1 LKTPNLLKR
10 MFASIWL
17 TWLES
22 SNWTNPLVYM
32 GYVLVRPIFSTLIY
46 GYIYLAFALY
56 TDVWNTEVALYVV
69 GGSALYQ
76 FIVSGMSSVTWVV
89 HEEREHYETL
99 KYVYISH
106 PNLQEYLVSR
116 GLLGYA
122 LGLFL
127 MAITILVGSALV
139 GFRNFSLNVPL
150 ILVGTIMAVVWS
162 SSLGALASAISLF
175 SSEYG
180 TVIAISFDSFLMIFG
195 DVLFPSEKLPEWA
208 SWIAQALP
216 LKDWMAMMRFAIFG
230 IGTPDISTSILQQAL
245 KTAIIFLLSLVVFR
259 SADVLIRKKGYID
272 ITTEH

>member
-1 LKTPNLLKR
+1 MKLPNVIR
-10 MFASIWL
+10 RAYASIWL

-22 SNWTNPLVYM
+22 SNWTHPLVYM
-32 GYVLVRPIFSTLIY
+32 GYVLVRPIFGTLIY
-46 GYIYLAFALY
+46 GYIYLAFATY
-56 TDVWNTEVALYVV
+56 TNVWNPDVALYVV

-76 FIVSGMSSVTWVV
+76 FIVSGMSGVTWVV

-99 KYVYISH
+99 KYVYMSH
-106 PNLQEYLVSR
+106 PNLQEYLISR

-122 LGLFL
+122 LGMFL
-127 MAITILVGSALV
+127 MAITIAIGSALV
-139 GFRNFSLNVPL
+139 GFKGFYLDIPL
-150 ILVGTIMAVVWS
+150 ILVGIIIAIFWS

-195 DVLFPSEKLPEWA
+195 DVLFPSEQLPEWA

-230 IGTPDISTSILQQAL
+230 IGNPNVITSILYQAL
-245 KTAIIFLLSLVVFR
+245 KAAILFLLSLVVFR
-259 SADVLIRKKGYID
+259 LADMLIRRKGYID